1 MADPNL
7 LLSRAKSALLARD
20 YQLAAKYYKTLISE
34 NPDVLDYKIDLGNL
48 YVKAG
53 EDDKALDV
61 FKAIEKTDSEN
72 LTVLM
77 AMAGIY
83 RRKKMFDESV
93 AVLEQALLIGN
104 NSPEDLATINYN
116 LGFTYRQMGN
126 NEEAINCF
134 EKVIEQNP
142 KDVLAYNHLGAIH
155 ALQGDQ
161 EKAIDAYQRGL
172 KFDPNHPILHFNIA
186 RSYTEIGETQKA
198 LSHYEAALR
207 AKPGWLDAIEEYA
220 NLLLKS
226 NKVQEAEET
235 VQNALKLN
243 PDDVKMH
250 TSMGNVYNRKSIY
263 DDAEI
268 EFKKA
273 LSGDDEYTPA
283 LTGLAHSLEKQ
294 GKHEE
299 AAETINKAQRLNP
312 DDVAVIKQSAHVLLS
327 ANFLAAA
334 YEKISRLWEI
344 NQNDPQTIS
353 LLGQYYIEKGD
364 DSKVEGCFD
373 KIQEVAPNYK
383 DVYRDWGA
391 RYVQKGDNKKAEQYL
406 KTAIQ
411 QNPHDSES
419 MMYLGEVY
427 ESDKR
432 PEDALAMYKMA
443 SHADVFNE
451 LSQRET
457 AKLRNEGVK
466 EVSNMDFSD
475 FFPEFTLPPTDA
487 PENQSN
493 KVPDLLNDTTNP
505 LNKDFEDFGDKTVG
519 EIELA
524 AEENEKSQNQNSDAI
539 DLTPSESENQ
549 DDKTDEKTD
558 EKPAKPEE
566 NENSAQNDVDED
578 FDFDQFGMEKLKE
591 ENPEEISVASIDD
604 LMQKEDLNRNENP
617 TDIEELVDDGAPL
630 DEDDSVEMEFIPDG
644 SENGNS
650 SDNNLIDSDL
660 LASEDDE
667 DEDIPEIMDSSE
679 WEKNDEDKK
688 SDDKTEE
695 KSDEDNLKILDE
707 ISKLKNQVEDASKMA
722 ESANES
728 AQKMLEEMEKLPKA
742 DENEIK
748 ADFDE
753 EKSVEDA
760 TLPDDIPDIPEEDSI
775 SEKEE
780 IQAAEKQKDELSP
793 EELMMKRA
801 IDMLPEIVSGL
812 EDRASFFK
820 FKTYLEMFKTLR
832 KMIDFLP
839 ELKRQ
844 EFMSSKN
851 RLLLDYIISK
861 LSGKP
866 GLYATAK
873 GLHDSGIIHEN
884 PALKGSD
891 NSGIDLVKEVL
902 TILDRL
908 SENLD
913 DETLRIALKNEKSEL
928 EKKL

>member
-20 YQLAAKYYKTLISE
+20 YQLAVKYYKTLISE
-34 NPDVLDYKIDLGNL
+34 NPDVLDYKIQLGNL
-48 YVKAG
+48 YVKSG
-53 EDDKALDV
+53 DDDKALDV
-61 FKAIEKTDSEN
+61 FKTIEKTDSEN

-134 EKVIEQNP
+134 ENVIEQNP

-155 ALQGDQ
+155 ALQGNQ
-161 EKAIDAYQRGL
+161 KNAIEAYQRGL

-186 RSYTEIGETQKA
+186 RSYAEIGETDKA

-207 AKPGWLDAIEEYA
+207 AKPGWIDAIEEYA

-273 LSGDDEYTPA
+273 LSSDDEYTPA

-353 LLGQYYIEKGD
+353 LLGQYYIGKGD

-373 KIQEVAPNYK
+373 KIQKVSPNYK
-383 DVYRDWGA
+383 DVYRDWGV
-391 RYVQKGDNKKAEQYL
+391 RYIQKGDNKKAEQYL

-411 QNPHDSES
+411 QNPRDSES
-419 MMYLGEVY
+419 MMYLGEIY
-427 ESDKR
+427 EAEKR
-432 PEDALAMYKMA
+432 PEDALSMYKMA
-443 SHADVFNE
+443 SRADVFNE
-451 LSQRET
+451 LSQKET

-466 EVSNMDFSD
+466 EVSNMGFSD
-475 FFPEFTLPPTDA
+475 FFPEFTLSSNTNNI

-493 KVPDLLNDTTNP
+493 KVPDLLNDTSNL

-519 EIELA
+519 EIEL
-524 AEENEKSQNQNSDAI
+524 ESEKNDLQNQSPAST
-539 DLTPSESENQ
+539 DLTPSASENQNQ
-549 DDKTDEKTD
+549 DDKNDKSDEKAPAD
-558 EKPAKPEE
+558 EG
-566 NENSAQNDVDED
+566 
-578 FDFDQFGMEKLKE
+578 FDFDQFGLEPLKD
-591 ENPEEISVASIDD
+591 ENAEDVSVASIDD
-604 LMQKEDLNRNENP
+604 LMQEEDLNQKDKP
-617 TDIEELVDDGAPL
+617 TDIDELVDDGAPV
-630 DEDDSVEMEFIPDG
+630 DEDDEPEMQFIPDG
-644 SENGNS
+644 SDLLDDSNGNFEEP
-650 SDNNLIDSDL
+650 DKIITEADDSE
-660 LASEDDE
+660 A
-667 DEDIPEIMDSSE
+667 
-679 WEKNDEDKK
+679 DEDKGIP
-688 SDDKTEE
+688 DIMEPFDWEE
-695 KSDEDNLKILDE
+695 TKNEDENPEANLTDE
-707 ISKLKNQVEDASKMA
+707 ISEMKNQVEAVSKVIADAKDSAEKLIGSMKANLLKKEEREDLYVEPDETREPLEDEKPEEIPDEIPDEDSVSESEELKEA
-722 ESANES
+722 ES
-728 AQKMLEEMEKLPKA
+728 PK
-742 DENEIK
+742 K
-748 ADFDE
+748 
-753 EKSVEDA
+753 
-760 TLPDDIPDIPEEDSI
+760 
-775 SEKEE
+775 
-780 IQAAEKQKDELSP
+780 LSP

-801 IDMLPEIVSGL
+801 IDMLPDIVRGL
-812 EDRASFFK
+812 ENRAMFFK
-820 FKTYLEMFKTLR
+820 FKNYLEMFKTLR

-839 ELKRQ
+839 DLEKQ

-851 RLLLDYIISK
+851 RLLLDYIIAK

-866 GLYATAK
+866 GLYSTAK
-873 GLHDSGIIHEN
+873 ALHDSGIIHGN
-884 PALKGSD
+884 PALQGSD
-891 NSGIDLVKEVL
+891 KNGVELVKEVL
-902 TILDRL
+902 TILKRL

-913 DETLRIALKNEKSEL
+913 DEALRIALDRERYEL
-928 EKKL
+928 EKKIH

>member
-53 EDDKALDV
+53 DDDKALDV
-61 FKAIEKTDSEN
+61 FKSIEKTDSEN

-83 RRKKMFDESV
+83 RRKKMFDDSV
-93 AVLEQALLIGN
+93 AVLEQALLLSN
-104 NSPEDLATINYN
+104 NKPEDLTTINYN

-126 NEEAINCF
+126 NDEAIRCF
-134 EKVIEQNP
+134 ENVIEQNP

-161 EKAIDAYQRGL
+161 TKAIEAYQRGL
-172 KFDPNHPILHFNIA
+172 QFDPNHPILHFNIA
-186 RSYTEIGETQKA
+186 RSYAEIGESQKA

-207 AKPGWLDAIEEYA
+207 AKPGWLDAIEEYT

-226 NKVQEAEET
+226 NKVEQAEET

-263 DDAEI
+263 DNAEI

-273 LSGDDEYTPA
+273 LDADDEYKPA
-283 LTGLAHSLEKQ
+283 LTGLTHSLEKQ
-294 GKHEE
+294 GKYEE

-312 DDVAVIKQSAHVLLS
+312 DDVGIIKQSAQVLLS
-327 ANFLAAA
+327 AKFLGAA

-353 LLGQYYIEKGD
+353 LLGQYYIERGD
-364 DSKVEGCFD
+364 DGKVESCFD
-373 KIQEVAPNYK
+373 KIQSVAPEYK

-391 RYVQKGDNKKAEQYL
+391 RYAQKGDNQKAEQYL

-411 QNPHDSES
+411 QNPNDSES
-419 MMYLGEVY
+419 MTNLGEVY
-427 ESDKR
+427 ESMNK
-432 PEDALAMYKMA
+432 PEKALEMYKKA
-443 SHADVFNE
+443 SHVDVYND
-451 LSQRET
+451 LSRRE
-457 AKLRNEGVK
+457 AKKLTDSGILDLGVIK
-466 EVSNMDFSD
+466 FPDEQSSSD
-475 FFPEFTLPPTDA
+475 
-487 PENQSN
+487 ENKN
-493 KVPDLLNDTTNP
+493 RDLLDDSAGEID
-505 LNKDFEDFGDKTVG
+505 KSFDEFGDKTVG
-519 EIELA
+519 EIEMASDSDLL
-524 AEENEKSQNQNSDAI
+524 EKSKNQDEQK
-539 DLTPSESENQ
+539 SETEEKSENSG
-549 DDKTDEKTD
+549 DI
-558 EKPAKPEE
+558 A
-566 NENSAQNDVDED
+566 DED
-578 FDFDQFGMEKLKE
+578 FDFDQFGLEKLKE

-604 LMQKEDLNRNENP
+604 LMQKEDVNQSDKP

-630 DEDDSVEMEFIPDG
+630 DEEDNEPEMEFIPDG
-644 SENGNS
+644 SDFLNS
-650 SDNNLIDSDL
+650 PDKNQEKPDQLISEDEIP
-660 LASEDDE
+660 EDDE
-667 DEDIPEIMDSSE
+667 DDGIPDVIDSSD
-679 WEKNDEDKK
+679 WTEKPKEQKEKKEDSENDKK
-688 SDDKTEE
+688 IF
-695 KSDEDNLKILDE
+695 DELDA
-707 ISKLKNQVEDASKMA
+707 LKNQVKSASEMA
-722 ESANES
+722 ESAKDS
-728 AQKMLEEMEKLPKA
+728 AQKLMEEMQKTLQDKQEKE
-742 DENEIK
+742 DS
-748 ADFDE
+748 E
-753 EKSVEDA
+753 EKIAE
-760 TLPDDIPDIPEEDSI
+760 PEIPDIPEEDSV
-775 SEKEE
+775 SENEE
-780 IQAAEKQKDELSP
+780 IQAAENQKDELSP

-801 IDMLPEIVSGL
+801 IDMLPEIVSGI
-812 EDRASFFK
+812 EDRATFFK
-820 FKTYLEMFKTLR
+820 FKSYLKMFETLR
-832 KMIDFLP
+832 DMLDYLP
-839 ELKRQ
+839 ESNKQ
-844 EFMSSKN
+844 EFLSSEK
-851 RLLLDYIISK
+851 RILLDYIISK

-873 GLHDSGIIHEN
+873 ALHNSGIIHEN

-902 TILDRL
+902 AILDRL

>member
-134 EKVIEQNP
+134 ENVIEQNP

-161 EKAIDAYQRGL
+161 NKAIEAYQRGL

-186 RSYTEIGETQKA
+186 RSYAEIGETDKA

-226 NKVQEAEET
+226 NKVEEAEET

-263 DDAEI
+263 DDAEQ

-411 QNPHDSES
+411 QNPRDSES

-427 ESDKR
+427 EADKR

-451 LSQRET
+451 LSQKET
-457 AKLRNEGVK
+457 TKLRNEGVK

-475 FFPEFTLPPTDA
+475 FFPEFTLPSNTNNA

-524 AEENEKSQNQNSDAI
+524 SEKNDSQNQNSGAI
-539 DLTPSESENQ
+539 DLTPSESQNQNQ
-549 DDKTDEKTD
+549 DDKNDKTD
-558 EKPAKPEE
+558 
-566 NENSAQNDVDED
+566 ENSAQKDADEG
-578 FDFDQFGMEKLKE
+578 FDFDQFGLEPLKE
-591 ENPEEISVASIDD
+591 ENPEEVSVASIDD
-604 LMQKEDLNRNENP
+604 LMQEEDLHQNDKPAEI
-617 TDIEELVDDGAPL
+617 DELVDDGAPV
-630 DEDDSVEMEFIPDG
+630 DEDDEPEMQFIPDG
-644 SENGNS
+644 SDLMDDSNGNLEEP
-650 SDNNLIDSDL
+650 DQIITEDEDSE
-660 LASEDDE
+660 ADE
-667 DEDIPEIMDSSE
+667 DEGIPDIMEPFD
-679 WEKNDEDKK
+679 WEETKNEDEK
-688 SDDKTEE
+688 EA
-695 KSDEDNLKILDE
+695 NLSDE
-707 ISKLKNQVEDASKMA
+707 ISELKNQVEAASKVIADAKDSAEKLIDSMKENLSKKEEPEDLYVEPDENHEPLEEESEPAEEIPDEDSVSENEEIKEA
-722 ESANES
+722 ES
-728 AQKMLEEMEKLPKA
+728 PK
-742 DENEIK
+742 
-748 ADFDE
+748 
-753 EKSVEDA
+753 
-760 TLPDDIPDIPEEDSI
+760 
-775 SEKEE
+775 
-780 IQAAEKQKDELSP
+780 ELSP

-801 IDMLPEIVSGL
+801 IDMLPDIVRGL
-812 EDRASFFK
+812 ENRAMFFK
-820 FKTYLEMFKTLR
+820 FKNYLEMFKTLR

-839 ELKRQ
+839 DLEKQ

-851 RLLLDYIISK
+851 RLLLDYIIAK

-866 GLYATAK
+866 GLYSTAK
-873 GLHDSGIIHEN
+873 ALHDSGIIHEN
-884 PALKGSD
+884 PALQGSD
-891 NSGIDLVKEVL
+891 KNGVELVKEVL
-902 TILDRL
+902 TILKRL
-908 SENLD
+908 SGNLD
-913 DETLRIALKNEKSEL
+913 DEALRIALDRENDGL
-928 EKKL
+928 EKKLY

>member
-34 NPDVLDYKIDLGNL
+34 NPDVPGYKIDLGNL

-104 NSPEDLATINYN
+104 NSPEDLTTINYN

-126 NEEAINCF
+126 NDEAIRCF

-161 EKAIDAYQRGL
+161 TKAIEAYQRGL
-172 KFDPNHPILHFNIA
+172 QFDPNHPILHFNIA
-186 RSYTEIGETQKA
+186 RSYAEIGESQKA

-207 AKPGWLDAIEEYA
+207 AKPGWLDAIEEYT

-226 NKVQEAEET
+226 NKVEQAEET

-263 DDAEI
+263 DNAEI

-312 DDVAVIKQSAHVLLS
+312 DDVGIIKQTAQVLLS
-327 ANFLAAA
+327 ANFLGAA

-353 LLGQYYIEKGD
+353 LLGQYYIEKGE
-364 DSKVEGCFD
+364 DSKVESCFD
-373 KIQEVAPNYK
+373 KIQSVAPEYK

-391 RYVQKGDNKKAEQYL
+391 RYAQKGDNQKAEQYL
-406 KTAIQ
+406 KTAIR
-411 QNPHDSES
+411 QNPKDAES
-419 MMYLGEVY
+419 MVYLGDIY
-427 ESDKR
+427 ENQKK
-432 PEDALAMYKMA
+432 PEAALEMYKKA
-443 SHADVFNE
+443 RSADGFND
-451 LSQRET
+451 LSQRK
-457 AKLRNEGVK
+457 AQKLKDEGILDLGVIKFPDEDSSENENSQNQK
-466 EVSNMDFSD
+466 EDKN
-475 FFPEFTLPPTDA
+475 
-487 PENQSN
+487 
-493 KVPDLLNDTTNP
+493 PDLLTDVSNP
-505 LNKDFEDFGDKTVG
+505 IDDFNDFGDKTVG

-524 AEENEKSQNQNSDAI
+524 EDDDLTEKKSDENKSEEKS
-539 DLTPSESENQ
+539 
-549 DDKTDEKTD
+549 
-558 EKPAKPEE
+558 
-566 NENSAQNDVDED
+566 ENSGDIADED

-604 LMQKEDLNRNENP
+604 LMQKEDVNQNDKP
-617 TDIEELVDDGAPL
+617 ADIDELVDDGAPL
-630 DEDDSVEMEFIPDG
+630 DEEDDAPDMEFIPDG
-644 SENGNS
+644 SDFLNSPNENPKKPEQ
-650 SDNNLIDSDL
+650 LIPEDEIP
-660 LASEDDE
+660 EDDE
-667 DEDIPEIMDSSE
+667 DEEENAPDLDSSQWQNDSDKSDKNE
-679 WEKNDEDKK
+679 EKNDVKADSKLFDAINDLKDQVKAASKIAEDAKDSTEKLMEEMKK
-688 SDDKTEE
+688 RDLETPDNIDETIQDFEPEE
-695 KSDEDNLKILDE
+695 DSEKQEELYVEPEIPESGSIEDE
-707 ISKLKNQVEDASKMA
+707 ISSE
-722 ESANES
+722 
-728 AQKMLEEMEKLPKA
+728 
-742 DENEIK
+742 
-748 ADFDE
+748 
-753 EKSVEDA
+753 
-760 TLPDDIPDIPEEDSI
+760 DIPEEDSV

-780 IQAAEKQKDELSP
+780 IQAAENQKDELSP

-820 FKTYLEMFKTLR
+820 FKNYLKMFETLR
-832 KMIDFLP
+832 DMLDYLP
-839 ELKRQ
+839 DSKKQ
-844 EFMSSKN
+844 EFLSSKN
-851 RLLLDYIISK
+851 RILLDYVISK

>member
-34 NPDVLDYKIDLGNL
+34 NPDIPDYKINLGNL

-61 FKAIEKTDSEN
+61 FKTIEKSDSEN
-72 LTVLM
+72 LIVLM

-83 RRKKMFDESV
+83 RRKRMFDESV

-126 NEEAINCF
+126 NNEAVNCF
-134 EKVIEQNP
+134 ENVIEQNP

-161 EKAIDAYQRGL
+161 SKAIEAYQRGL

-186 RSYTEIGETQKA
+186 RSYAEIGEFDKA

-207 AKPGWLDAIEEYA
+207 AKPGWIDAIEEYA

-226 NKVQEAEET
+226 NKVEEAEET

-283 LTGLAHSLEKQ
+283 LTGLARSLEKQ

-353 LLGQYYIEKGD
+353 LLGQYYIGRGE

-373 KIQEVAPNYK
+373 KIQEVAPDYK
-383 DVYRDWGA
+383 DVYRDWGV
-391 RYVQKGDNKKAEQYL
+391 RYIQKGDNKKAEQYL

-411 QNPHDSES
+411 QNPRDSES

-427 ESDKR
+427 EADKR

-451 LSQRET
+451 LSQKET

-475 FFPEFTLPPTDA
+475 SIPEYTLSSNTDNT
-487 PENQSN
+487 PENQDN
-493 KVPDLLNDTTNP
+493 KVPDLLNDTANP

-519 EIELA
+519 EIEL
-524 AEENEKSQNQNSDAI
+524 ESEKNDLQNQNPASI

-549 DDKTDEKTD
+549 NQDEKND
-558 EKPAKPEE
+558 KAD
-566 NENSAQNDVDED
+566 ENSPADEG
-578 FDFDQFGMEKLKE
+578 FDFDQFGLEPLKD
-591 ENPEEISVASIDD
+591 ENPEEVSVASIDD
-604 LMQKEDLNRNENP
+604 LMQEEDLNQKDKP
-617 TDIEELVDDGAPL
+617 TDIDELVDDGAPV
-630 DEDDSVEMEFIPDG
+630 DEDDEPEMQFIPDG
-644 SENGNS
+644 SDLMDDSNGNFEQP
-650 SDNNLIDSDL
+650 DQIIMEDEDSE
-660 LASEDDE
+660 ADE
-667 DEDIPEIMDSSE
+667 DEGIPDIMEPFDWEETKNEDEKPEA
-679 WEKNDEDKK
+679 
-688 SDDKTEE
+688 
-695 KSDEDNLKILDE
+695 NLSDE
-707 ISKLKNQVEDASKMA
+707 ISELKNQVEAASKVIADAKDSAEKLIGSMNENLPKKEEPEDLYVEPDETHEPLKYENPEKIPGEDSVSESEELKEA
-722 ESANES
+722 ES
-728 AQKMLEEMEKLPKA
+728 PK
-742 DENEIK
+742 
-748 ADFDE
+748 
-753 EKSVEDA
+753 V
-760 TLPDDIPDIPEEDSI
+760 
-775 SEKEE
+775 
-780 IQAAEKQKDELSP
+780 LSP

-801 IDMLPEIVSGL
+801 IDMLPDIVRGL
-812 EDRASFFK
+812 ENRAMFFK
-820 FKTYLEMFKTLR
+820 FKNYLEMFKTLR

-839 ELKRQ
+839 DLEKQ

-851 RLLLDYIISK
+851 RLLLDYIIAK

-866 GLYATAK
+866 GLYSTAK
-873 GLHDSGIIHEN
+873 ALHDSGIIHGN
-884 PALKGSD
+884 PALQGSD
-891 NSGIDLVKEVL
+891 KSGIELVKEVF
-902 TILDRL
+902 TILKRL
-908 SENLD
+908 SGNLD
-913 DETLRIALKNEKSEL
+913 DEALRIALDRESGEL
-928 EKKL
+928 EKKLY